1 MLLAANEF
9 AGCLSTLPPRSRQA
23 IIQQFMRRVV
33 AAPTFS
39 IAPLSVK
46 KGLTFQPA
54 SCTLACIPDTD
65 SRRCYMQQRLSYP
78 GADVA
83 DAEGYAAFYAPVLS
97 SVQRLTPE
105 KEAITMDTSNDVPAG
120 Q

>member
-1 MLLAANEF
+1 
-9 AGCLSTLPPRSRQA
+9 
-23 IIQQFMRRVV
+23 
-33 AAPTFS
+33 
-39 IAPLSVK
+39 
-46 KGLTFQPA
+46 
-54 SCTLACIPDTD
+54 
-65 SRRCYMQQRLSYP
+65 MQQRLSYP